1 MVEAGL
7 LLASQV
13 SIEVYSG
20 RPQKLAPVVLKV
32 QLDLAEVALR
42 SPVVLQLQ
50 PRRPS
55 RTCLEIQLDLE
66 FEV

>member
-1 MVEAGL
+1 MEGL
-7 LLASQV
+7 K
-13 SIEVYSG
+13 
-20 RPQKLAPVVLKV
+20 KLAPVVLKV

-50 PRRPS
+50 QRRPY
-55 RTCLEIQLDLE
+55 RTCWEIQLDLE